1 MKRFILSILLGAMVL
16 APVAAQSRK
25 AVKQAKK
32 DTKIEVKQLKADGY
46 KSLDNVKL
54 DEVVNRYLTSLYST
68 KNSTEVI
75 GKAENKD
82 LNIAKAE
89 ARTDALYGYPEDDV
103 VDSFFVYRKTRNRY
117 EVVCYAALKGRSA
130 KDASKDRT
138 QMRRRSEGTE
148 ATIATARSEQEAK
161 EAKAKEDKARAKAE
175 KEAKKAERKAEKARK
190 EAESARQNA
199 VSAREKVDDYR

>member
-148 ATIATARSEQEAK
+148 ATIATARSL
-161 EAKAKEDKARAKAE
+161 
-175 KEAKKAERKAEKARK
+175 KKKLRRLRRRLRKPGKRPSPQGRTLFQPERRLMITGRVLSLSK
-190 EAESARQNA
+190 S
-199 VSAREKVDDYR
+199 

>member
-89 ARTDALYGYPEDDV
+89 ARTDALYGYPENDV
-103 VDSFFVYRKTRNRY
+103 VDSFFVYKKTRNRY
-117 EVVCYAALKGRSA
+117 EVVCYAVLKGRSA

-175 KEAKKAERKAEKARK
+175 KEAKKAEKKAEKARK
-190 EAESARQNA
+190 DAESARQNA